1 VPGTL
6 LNQFS
11 LDEYQGNLRVATT
24 FGQGW
29 TQFGRGDSAS
39 DVYVLDSNLRQRG
52 VVTDLGKGERIYAVR
67 FLAEKGYVVTF
78 KQVDPFYILD
88 LSNPDSP
95 QLAGE
100 LKIPGYSS
108 YLHPIGRDR
117 VLGIGK
123 EDNMMKVSLFDV
135 SDDRNPREL
144 SKYQLDEYWSELL
157 TTHHAFLLDEKY
169 QVFFMPGSKGGY
181 VFSYANDQLKLAK
194 ALSQDQVQRALF
206 LNDYL
211 YVISENQITVL
222 NEKDWQVVKELDL

>member
-1 VPGTL
+1 
-6 LNQFS
+6 
-11 LDEYQGNLRVATT
+11 
-24 FGQGW
+24 
-29 TQFGRGDSAS
+29 
-39 DVYVLDSNLRQRG
+39 